1 MKCTSAM
8 TVLFKVGLEERAM
21 HLWATNSSAA
31 LIALLPWADSM
42 SSADLERLK
51 SSKAFLRRENAFT
64 NFLPVP

>member
-8 TVLFKVGLEERAM
+8 TVLFKVGVKERSM
-21 HLWATNSSAA
+21 HLWTTNNSAA
-31 LIALLPWADSM
+31 LIALIPWTVSM

-51 SSKAFLRRENAFT
+51 SSKAFLRRENACT